1 MQHGRIAPGGTNTK
15 IMQLCDLLGHYMLA
29 RPTAPKQKSN
39 LIATMRKLDA
49 FLGRP
54 AVIGD
59 LTDTTVNGLLA
70 GLAGGSLSRWTI
82 KGHRSR
88 LLALWRFAAEDGLI
102 ERLPRKVRSVAVPA
116 AQVEGYCEDQLARL
130 LAACDR
136 IPGRFKNKWRVPRRD
151 FGRAM
156 VLAAYDMGARLGDLE
171 RLPVSAIN
179 DTVVWFTQHKTGK
192 EHQSI
197 LRPETIAAIRLIL
210 SPDRPTIFGGVVNR
224 KNFYRFWRG
233 LVKSAGLTGS
243 FRWIRRTSGSLV
255 EAASPGNGCRHL
267 GNRPDVFRRHY
278 EIKRLTNAIENR
290 PSPPPI
296 RPAPSMETVVTFPPI
311 TL

>member
-1 MQHGRIAPGGTNTK
+1 MQHGRFAPGGKTPK
-15 IMQLCDLLGHYMLA
+15 DMQLRDFLGHYMLA
-29 RPTAPKQKSN
+29 RPAAPKQKKN
-39 LIATMRKLDA
+39 LIATVAKLES

-54 AVIGD
+54 AAIDD

-70 GLAGGSLSRWTI
+70 GLAAGSLSRWTI

-102 ERLPRKVRSVAVPA
+102 ERLPRKVRPVAVPA
-116 AQVEGYCEDQLARL
+116 AKVEGYCEDQLARL

-136 IPGRFKNKWRVPRRD
+136 IPGRFKNKWRVSRRD
-151 FGRAM
+151 FGRALVM
-156 VLAAYDMGARLGDLE
+156 AAYDAGARLGDLE
-171 RLPVSAIN
+171 RLPVSAIEEK
-179 DTVVWFTQHKTGK
+179 VVWFVQHKTGK
-192 EHQSI
+192 EQVSRF
-197 LRPETIAAIRLIL
+197 RPETVEAIRKIV
-210 SPDRPTIFGGVVNR
+210 SPDRPTIFGGLVNR

-278 EIKRLTNAIENR
+278 EVRKLTQAIDNR
-290 PSPPPI
+290 PLPPPI
-296 RPAPSMETVVTFPPI
+296 SPAPTMETVVTFPRTMI
-311 TL
+311 